1 MNDDIDDG
9 EKCTAKPKKTSR
21 RSDCTAS
28 EEDGVEERKRD
39 REGKDQKKK
48 KQRKKKDKKRKRDDD
63 GDDGDGCAGGD
74 DDDSPTHREID
85 DSSSCGGDEN
95 LSKSERRNE
104 RRRSKDERRNARR
117 IRRRKEM
124 DDRIVASS
132 AIQYYPDDLKR
143 DHLQSNIMEKGQE
156 DAIASLSDDMGVS
169 ARENRSKGKR
179 RGGASSSPSGHDVTM
194 EADEGTTTAKANDLV
209 TLLLFYQYVEP
220 PWDEIQFRNA
230 YEFATNEANGRGITG
245 RMRIAREGMN
255 CTLTGSPEDV
265 RGWCAAMRL
274 FDGGRARIDPS
285 TGTRRTEFADTEFK
299 LTDDLPPRQRFPK
312 LHAFE
317 VVELVNYGLAG
328 SRAPDLSRHGG
339 THLEPEDYHRKMCE
353 PDTVVIDVR
362 NHYEANIGRF
372 DPPEGGARVI
382 DPMMRKSTEFPLWLD
397 KKETKEMLRGKQVLM
412 YCTGGV
418 R

>member
-1 MNDDIDDG
+1 MKDDIKVDVG
-9 EKCTAKPKKTSR
+9 GGVCTTKPNKTSR
-21 RSDCTAS
+21 RRDRTAS
-28 EEDGVEERKRD
+28 VEDGIRERKHD
-39 REGKDQKKK
+39 TEGKDQKKIRK
-48 KQRKKKDKKRKRDDD
+48 RKKKDKKRKRDD
-63 GDDGDGCAGGD
+63 GDGCAGGNGD
-74 DDDSPTHREID
+74 HSPSRSEINDSP
-85 DSSSCGGDEN
+85 SCGGDEKF
-95 LSKSERRNE
+95 SKLERRNE
-104 RRRSKDERRNARR
+104 RRRSKDERR
-117 IRRRKEM
+117 IRRRKDM
-124 DDRIVASS
+124 DERIVASS
-132 AIQYYPDDLKR
+132 AIEYYPDDLKR
-143 DHLQSNIMEKGQE
+143 DHLQSNKNRSPKDI
-156 DAIASLSDDMGVS
+156 IASFSEGAKSSTSGDK
-169 ARENRSKGKR
+169 SKGKQ
-179 RGGASSSPSGHDVTM
+179 RGRLSSSPSGHDSTL
-194 EADEGTTTAKANDLV
+194 EADESTTTTKANDSV

-220 PWDEIQFRNA
+220 PWDEIQFRSA
-230 YEFATNEANGRGITG
+230 YEFATNEANGRSITG

-274 FDGGRARIDPS
+274 FDGGRARTDPN
-285 TGTRRTEFADTEFK
+285 TGMRRTEFADTEFK

-339 THLEPEDYHRKMCE
+339 THLEPKEYHRKMCE